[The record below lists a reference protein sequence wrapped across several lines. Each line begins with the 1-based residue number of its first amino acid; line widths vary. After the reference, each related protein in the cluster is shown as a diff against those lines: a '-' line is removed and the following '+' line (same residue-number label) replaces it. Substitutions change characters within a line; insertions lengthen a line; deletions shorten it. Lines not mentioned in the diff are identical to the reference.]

1 MDALHALSSDANGLY
16 LTRLCPK
23 TLLVFQF
30 LYIYIYVCVCVSLVY
45 HKKLKKK

>member
-30 LYIYIYVCVCVSLVY
+30 LYIYIYMCVCVYPLFTI
-45 HKKLKKK
+45 KN